1 MSPLV
6 LNAATL
12 RRVIAGFH
20 GALSEHREAID
31 NLNVYP
37 VPDGDTGTN
46 MTLTVRSVT
55 EGLDGVDDRLEPLC
69 RAVAHGAL
77 MGARGNSGVILAQIL
92 RGFCGVLRDAA
103 SAGQEP
109 DAPVVARALTAAS
122 EGAYTAVARPV
133 EGTILTVIR
142 EASDAARAASEAG
155 GGLVEVLDAAR
166 AQGYDALERTPEM
179 LAVLAE
185 AGVVDAGGAGLLLL
199 LDACLAE
206 LDGRPMPAPP
216 KVAAG
221 PTPVASASAAHPVEE
236 SSIADLRYE
245 VMFLLDAPDP
255 SVDGFKQAW
264 TEVGDSIVVV
274 GGDGIWNCHIHTD
287 DIGAAIEAG
296 IAVGRPHRI
305 QVTDLL
311 DQAAEH
317 SESFSAP
324 APPAEHSES
333 FSAPAPPAEHSESFS
348 APAPPAEHSESFSAP
363 APPAEHSE
371 SFSAPAPPAEHSESF
386 SAPAPPAEHSES
398 FSAPAPPAEHSESFS
413 APAPPAE
420 HSESFSAPAPPAE
433 HSESFSAPA
442 PPAEHSESFSAP
454 APPAD
459 DGGPAPLA
467 PVAIAE
473 PDRCSVVAVGAG
485 GGVEAVL
492 ASMGV
497 SRVVAG
503 GQSMNPSTAELLA
516 AVDSLRTGHV
526 VLLPN
531 NKNIIPVAEQVD
543 GETERTVSVVPTRS
557 VVEGIAS
564 LLAFSAAS
572 TAVHNAEAM
581 AAAAAAVTAAEVT
594 QAVRDAASSAGP
606 IAAGDWLGI
615 GPAGITAVE
624 SEAAAAAAALLSAI
638 IDDDH
643 ELLTV
648 LTGADADEAATE
660 AIVGHVSE
668 NHPGVEVEVRE
679 GGQPLYPYYFGLE

>member
-1 MSPLV
+1 MAPLI
-6 LNAATL
+6 LDAAAL
-12 RRVIAGFH
+12 RRVLVGYH

-69 RAVAHGAL
+69 KAVAHLAL

-92 RGFCGVLRDAA
+92 RGFSSVLRDAD

-109 DAPVVARALTAAS
+109 DAPVVARALSAAS

-142 EASDAARAASEAG
+142 EASESAQAAAEAG

-166 AQGYDALERTPEM
+166 VQGYDALERTPEM

-206 LDGRPMPAPP
+206 LDGRPLPEPP

-221 PTPVASASAAHPVEE
+221 PAPVAAASAAHPIEE

-245 VMFLLDAPDP
+245 VMFLLDAPDS

-264 TEVGDSIVVV
+264 IEVGDSIVVV

-305 QVTDLL
+305 QITDLL

-324 APPAEHSES
+324 APPGMQDEAGDS
-333 FSAPAPPAEHSESFS
+333 PPARADITE
-348 APAPPAEHSESFSAP
+348 AE
-363 APPAEHSE
+363 
-371 SFSAPAPPAEHSESF
+371 
-386 SAPAPPAEHSES
+386 
-398 FSAPAPPAEHSESFS
+398 
-413 APAPPAE
+413 
-420 HSESFSAPAPPAE
+420 
-433 HSESFSAPA
+433 
-442 PPAEHSESFSAP
+442 
-454 APPAD
+454 
-459 DGGPAPLA
+459 G
-467 PVAIAE
+467 
-473 PDRCSVVAVGAG
+473 CSVVAVGAG
-485 GGVEAVL
+485 AGVVEIL
-492 ASMGV
+492 KSMGAH
-497 SRVVAG
+497 RVVAG

-516 AVDSLRTGHV
+516 AVESLPTGHV
-526 VLLPN
+526 VVLPN
-531 NKNIIPVAEQVD
+531 NKK
-543 GETERTVSVVPTRS
+543 
-557 VVEGIAS
+557 
-564 LLAFSAAS
+564 
-572 TAVHNAEAM
+572 H
-581 AAAAAAVTAAEVT
+581 
-594 QAVRDAASSAGP
+594 
-606 IAAGDWLGI
+606 
-615 GPAGITAVE
+615 
-624 SEAAAAAAALLSAI
+624 
-638 IDDDH
+638 
-643 ELLTV
+643 
-648 LTGADADEAATE
+648 
-660 AIVGHVSE
+660 
-668 NHPGVEVEVRE
+668 HPGGRASRRPDRQGGERGSDPQRRRGDRQPDGVRAVGRLGPE
-679 GGQPLYPYYFGLE
+679 PGRPGRGGRGGGGRRGDSGGARRLEFCRSHRDGGLARHRPRRHRGRGVRSSRGGHGTAGRGHRRRP

>member
-1 MSPLV
+1 MAPLV

-20 GALSEHREAID
+20 SALSEHREAID

-142 EASDAARAASEAG
+142 EASDAARAAAEAG

-166 AQGYDALERTPEM
+166 AQGYDALARTPEM
-179 LAVLAE
+179 LSVLAE

-206 LDGRPMPAPP
+206 LDGRTMPAPP

-221 PTPVASASAAHPVEE
+221 PTPVASASAAHPIEE

-245 VMFLLDAPDP
+245 VMFLLDAPDS

-287 DIGAAIEAG
+287 DIGTAIEAG

-324 APPAEHSES
+324 APPA
-333 FSAPAPPAEHSESFS
+333 
-348 APAPPAEHSESFSAP
+348 
-363 APPAEHSE
+363 
-371 SFSAPAPPAEHSESF
+371 
-386 SAPAPPAEHSES
+386 
-398 FSAPAPPAEHSESFS
+398 
-413 APAPPAE
+413 
-420 HSESFSAPAPPAE
+420 
-433 HSESFSAPA
+433 
-442 PPAEHSESFSAP
+442 
-454 APPAD
+454 D
-459 DGGPAPLA
+459 DIGPSPLA
-467 PVAIAE
+467 PVEITQA
-473 PDRCSVVAVGAG
+473 DRCSVVAVGAG
-485 GGVEAVL
+485 GGVEAIL
-492 ASMGV
+492 TSMGV

-516 AVDSLRTGHV
+516 AVDSLPTGNV

-564 LLAFSAAS
+564 LLAFSADN
-572 TAVHNAEAM
+572 TAVHNATAM
-581 AAAAAAVTAAEVT
+581 AASAAAVTAAEVT
-594 QAVRDAASSAGP
+594 QAVRDATSSAGP
-606 IAAGDWLGI
+606 ISAGDWLGI

-624 SEAAAAAAALLSAI
+624 SEAAATATALLSAI

-660 AIVGHVSE
+660 AIVAHVSE
-668 NHPGVEVEVRE
+668 NHPEVEVEVRE

>member
-1 MSPLV
+1 MAPLTID
-6 LNAATL
+6 AAVL
-12 RRVIAGFH
+12 RRVIVGYH
-20 GALSEHREAID
+20 DALSEHREVID

-46 MTLTVRSVT
+46 MTLTVRSVI
-55 EGLDGVDDRLEPLC
+55 EGLVGVEDHLEPLC
-69 RAVAHGAL
+69 QAVAHGAL

-92 RGFCGVLRDAA
+92 RGFSSVLRDAA
-103 SAGQEP
+103 SAGRDP

-122 EGAYTAVARPV
+122 DGAYTAVARPV

-142 EASDAARAASEAG
+142 EASDSARAAAEAG

-166 AQGYDALERTPEM
+166 DQGYDALDRTPEM

-206 LDGRPMPAPP
+206 LDGRPMPEPP
-216 KVAAG
+216 EAA
-221 PTPVASASAAHPVEE
+221 ASPRPITSAGAATDVEE

-245 VMFLLDAPDP
+245 VMFLLDAPDS

-317 SESFSAP
+317 SEAFLEPAAAGEDGRSPPAP
-324 APPAEHSES
+324 AEITEA
-333 FSAPAPPAEHSESFS
+333 
-348 APAPPAEHSESFSAP
+348 
-363 APPAEHSE
+363 
-371 SFSAPAPPAEHSESF
+371 
-386 SAPAPPAEHSES
+386 
-398 FSAPAPPAEHSESFS
+398 
-413 APAPPAE
+413 
-420 HSESFSAPAPPAE
+420 
-433 HSESFSAPA
+433 
-442 PPAEHSESFSAP
+442 
-454 APPAD
+454 
-459 DGGPAPLA
+459 
-467 PVAIAE
+467 
-473 PDRCSVVAVGAG
+473 DRCSVVAVGAG
-485 GGVEAVL
+485 EGVEAIL
-492 ASMGV
+492 TSMGA

-516 AVDSLRTGHV
+516 AVDSLASGHV
-526 VLLPN
+526 VVLPN

-543 GETERTVSVVPTRS
+543 GETERTVGVVPTRS
-557 VVEGIAS
+557 VVEGISS
-564 LLAFSAAS
+564 LMAFSVEATAADNV
-572 TAVHNAEAM
+572 AQMAE
-581 AAAAAAVTAAEVT
+581 AAAAVTAAEVT

-606 IAAGDWLGI
+606 VSAGDWLGI
-615 GPAGITAVE
+615 GPDGIMAVE
-624 SEAAAAAAALLSAI
+624 SDAAAAATSLLSAI

-660 AIVGHVSE
+660 AIVRHAGGLQPE
-668 NHPGVEVEVRE
+668 LEVEVTE

>member
-1 MSPLV
+1 MAPLV
-6 LNAATL
+6 LNAPTL

-92 RGFCGVLRDAA
+92 RGFCGVLREAA

-142 EASDAARAASEAG
+142 EASDAARDAAEAG
-155 GGLVEVLDAAR
+155 EGLVEVLDAAR

-221 PTPVASASAAHPVEE
+221 PTPVASASAARPIEE

-305 QVTDLL
+305 QITDLL

-324 APPAEHSES
+324 APPA
-333 FSAPAPPAEHSESFS
+333 
-348 APAPPAEHSESFSAP
+348 
-363 APPAEHSE
+363 
-371 SFSAPAPPAEHSESF
+371 
-386 SAPAPPAEHSES
+386 
-398 FSAPAPPAEHSESFS
+398 
-413 APAPPAE
+413 
-420 HSESFSAPAPPAE
+420 
-433 HSESFSAPA
+433 
-442 PPAEHSESFSAP
+442 
-454 APPAD
+454 D
-459 DGGPAPLA
+459 DGGPSPLV
-467 PVAIAE
+467 PVEIAE
-473 PDRCSVVAVGAG
+473 ADRCSVVAVGAG
-485 GGVEAVL
+485 GGVEAIL
-492 ASMGV
+492 TSMGV

-516 AVDSLRTGHV
+516 AVDSLPTGNV
-526 VLLPN
+526 VVLPN

-543 GETERTVSVVPTRS
+543 GETGRTVRVVPTRS

-564 LLAFSAAS
+564 LLAFSADN

-581 AAAAAAVTAAEVT
+581 AEAAAAVTAAEVT
-594 QAVRDAASSAGP
+594 QAVRDASSSAGP
-606 IAAGDWLGI
+606 ISVGDWLGI

-624 SEAAAAAAALLSAI
+624 SDAVAAATALLGAI

-660 AIVGHVSE
+660 AIVRHVSE
-668 NHPGVEVEVRE
+668 RHPDVEVEVRE

>member
-1 MSPLV
+1 MAPLT
-6 LNAATL
+6 LDAAVL
-12 RRVIAGFH
+12 RRVIVGFH
-20 GALSEHREAID
+20 DALSEHREVID

-46 MTLTVRSVT
+46 MTLTIRSVT
-55 EGLDGVDDRLEPLC
+55 EGLDGVDDQLEPLC
-69 RAVAHGAL
+69 QAVAHGAL

-92 RGFCGVLRDAA
+92 RGFSGVLRDAA
-103 SAGQEP
+103 SAGQDP

-142 EASDAARAASEAG
+142 EASDSARAAAEAG

-166 AQGYDALERTPEM
+166 DQGYDALDRTPEM

-206 LDGRPMPAPP
+206 LDGRPMPVPP
-216 KVAAG
+216 EAAAG
-221 PTPVASASAAHPVEE
+221 PAPAAAASAAHPVEE

-245 VMFLLDAPDP
+245 VMFLLDAPDS

-317 SESFSAP
+317 SESFREP
-324 APPAEHSES
+324 AGAADEGGLPPPAEITE
-333 FSAPAPPAEHSESFS
+333 
-348 APAPPAEHSESFSAP
+348 
-363 APPAEHSE
+363 
-371 SFSAPAPPAEHSESF
+371 
-386 SAPAPPAEHSES
+386 
-398 FSAPAPPAEHSESFS
+398 
-413 APAPPAE
+413 
-420 HSESFSAPAPPAE
+420 
-433 HSESFSAPA
+433 
-442 PPAEHSESFSAP
+442 
-454 APPAD
+454 
-459 DGGPAPLA
+459 
-467 PVAIAE
+467 V
-473 PDRCSVVAVGAG
+473 DRCSVVAVGAG
-485 GGVEAVL
+485 DGVEAIL
-492 ASMGV
+492 TSMGV

-516 AVDSLRTGHV
+516 AVDSLPSGHV
-526 VLLPN
+526 VVLPN

-543 GETERTVSVVPTRS
+543 GETERTVGVVPTRS
-557 VVEGIAS
+557 VLEGISS
-564 LLAFSAAS
+564 LMAFSVDATAADNV
-572 TAVHNAEAM
+572 AQMAE
-581 AAAAAAVTAAEVT
+581 AAAAVTAAEVT
-594 QAVRDAASSAGP
+594 QAVRDATSSAGP
-606 IAAGDWLGI
+606 ISTGDWLGI
-615 GPAGITAVE
+615 GPDGIMAIE
-624 SEAAAAAAALLSAI
+624 SDPAAAATALLSAI

-648 LTGADADEAATE
+648 LTGADSDEVATQ
-660 AIVGHVSE
+660 AIVAHVGE
-668 NHPGVEVEVRE
+668 NHPDVEVEVTD

>member
-1 MSPLV
+1 MAPLT
-6 LNAATL
+6 LDAAVL
-12 RRVIAGFH
+12 RRVIVGYH
-20 GALSEHREAID
+20 DALSEHREVID

-46 MTLTVRSVT
+46 MTLTVRSVN
-55 EGLDGVDDRLEPLC
+55 EGLDGVDDHLEPLC
-69 RAVAHGAL
+69 AAVAHGAL

-92 RGFCGVLRDAA
+92 RGFAGVLRDAA
-103 SAGQEP
+103 SAGQDP
-109 DAPVVARALTAAS
+109 DATVVARALAAAS

-142 EASDAARAASEAG
+142 EASESAQAASAAG
-155 GGLVEVLDAAR
+155 QGLVEVLDAAR
-166 AQGYDALERTPEM
+166 IQGYDALERTPQM

-206 LDGRPMPAPP
+206 LDGRPMPVPP
-216 KVAAG
+216 EAAAG
-221 PTPVASASAAHPVEE
+221 PAPAATTGAATGVEE

-245 VMFLLDAPDP
+245 VMFLLDAPDS

-317 SESFSAP
+317 SESFLEP
-324 APPAEHSES
+324 AAAGGTSES
-333 FSAPAPPAEHSESFS
+333 PPV
-348 APAPPAEHSESFSAP
+348 
-363 APPAEHSE
+363 
-371 SFSAPAPPAEHSESF
+371 
-386 SAPAPPAEHSES
+386 
-398 FSAPAPPAEHSESFS
+398 
-413 APAPPAE
+413 
-420 HSESFSAPAPPAE
+420 
-433 HSESFSAPA
+433 
-442 PPAEHSESFSAP
+442 
-454 APPAD
+454 
-459 DGGPAPLA
+459 
-467 PVAIAE
+467 PVEITE

-485 GGVEAVL
+485 EGVEAIL
-492 ASMGV
+492 TSMGV

-503 GQSMNPSTAELLA
+503 GQSMNPSTAELLE
-516 AVDSLRTGHV
+516 AVDSLPSGHV
-526 VLLPN
+526 VVLPN

-543 GETERTVSVVPTRS
+543 GETGRTVSVVPTRS
-557 VVEGIAS
+557 VVEGIAG
-564 LLAFSAAS
+564 LMAFSADAS
-572 TAVHNAEAM
+572 AAHNAAGM
-581 AAAAAAVTAAEVT
+581 AEAAAAVTAAEVT
-594 QAVRDAASSAGP
+594 QAVRDASSSAGS
-606 IAAGDWLGI
+606 IETGDWLGI
-615 GPAGITAVE
+615 GPDGITAVE
-624 SEAAAAAAALLSAI
+624 SNAAAAAAKLLSAI

-648 LTGADADEAATE
+648 LTGADADGAVTAA
-660 AIVGHVSE
+660 IIGHVSE
-668 NHPGVEVEVRE
+668 HHPEVEVEVTE

>member
-1 MSPLV
+1 MAPLV

-142 EASDAARAASEAG
+142 EASDAARTAAEAG
-155 GGLVEVLDAAR
+155 EGLVEVLDAAR
-166 AQGYDALERTPEM
+166 AQGYDALARTPQM

-216 KVAAG
+216 KVVAG
-221 PTPVASASAAHPVEE
+221 PTPVASASAARPIEE

-245 VMFLLDAPDP
+245 VMFLLDAPDS

-264 TEVGDSIVVV
+264 IEVGDSIVVV

-324 APPAEHSES
+324 APPA
-333 FSAPAPPAEHSESFS
+333 
-348 APAPPAEHSESFSAP
+348 
-363 APPAEHSE
+363 
-371 SFSAPAPPAEHSESF
+371 
-386 SAPAPPAEHSES
+386 
-398 FSAPAPPAEHSESFS
+398 
-413 APAPPAE
+413 
-420 HSESFSAPAPPAE
+420 
-433 HSESFSAPA
+433 
-442 PPAEHSESFSAP
+442 
-454 APPAD
+454 D
-459 DGGPAPLA
+459 DGGPSPLA
-467 PVAIAE
+467 PVEIAE
-473 PDRCSVVAVGAG
+473 ADRCSVVAVGAG
-485 GGVEAVL
+485 GGVEAIL
-492 ASMGV
+492 TSMGV

-516 AVDSLRTGHV
+516 AVDSLPTGNV

-564 LLAFSAAS
+564 LLVFSADN
-572 TAVHNAEAM
+572 TAVHNATAM
-581 AAAAAAVTAAEVT
+581 AEAAAAVTAAEVT
-594 QAVRDAASSAGP
+594 QAVRDATSSAGP

-624 SEAAAAAAALLSAI
+624 SEAAAAATALLSAI

-660 AIVGHVSE
+660 AIVRHVSE
-668 NHPGVEVEVRE
+668 NHPEVEVEVRD

>member
-1 MSPLV
+1 MAPLV

-20 GALSEHREAID
+20 GALSDHREAID

-55 EGLDGVDDRLEPLC
+55 EGLDGVDDSMEPLC

-142 EASDAARAASEAG
+142 EASDAARAAAEAG
-155 GGLVEVLDAAR
+155 EGLVEVLDAAR
-166 AQGYDALERTPEM
+166 AQGYDALARTPQM

-221 PTPVASASAAHPVEE
+221 PTPVASASAAHPIEE

-245 VMFLLDAPDP
+245 VMFLLDAPDS

-264 TEVGDSIVVV
+264 IEVGDSIVVV

-324 APPAEHSES
+324 APPA
-333 FSAPAPPAEHSESFS
+333 
-348 APAPPAEHSESFSAP
+348 
-363 APPAEHSE
+363 
-371 SFSAPAPPAEHSESF
+371 
-386 SAPAPPAEHSES
+386 
-398 FSAPAPPAEHSESFS
+398 
-413 APAPPAE
+413 
-420 HSESFSAPAPPAE
+420 
-433 HSESFSAPA
+433 
-442 PPAEHSESFSAP
+442 
-454 APPAD
+454 D
-459 DGGPAPLA
+459 DGGPSPLA
-467 PVAIAE
+467 PVEIAE
-473 PDRCSVVAVGAG
+473 ADRCSVVAVGAG
-485 GGVEAVL
+485 GGVEAIL
-492 ASMGV
+492 TSMGV

-516 AVDSLRTGHV
+516 AVDSLRTGNV
-526 VLLPN
+526 VVLPN

-564 LLAFSAAS
+564 LLAFSADH
-572 TAVHNAEAM
+572 TAVHNAEVM
-581 AAAAAAVTAAEVT
+581 ATAAAAVTAAEVT
-594 QAVRDAASSAGP
+594 QAVRDATSSAGP
-606 IAAGDWLGI
+606 ISAGDWLGI

-624 SEAAAAAAALLSAI
+624 SEAAAAATALLSAI

-668 NHPGVEVEVRE
+668 NHPEVEVEVRE

>member
-1 MSPLV
+1 MGIIDAMAPLT
-6 LNAATL
+6 LDAAVL
-12 RRVIAGFH
+12 RRVIVGYH
-20 GALSEHREAID
+20 DALSEHRVVID

-46 MTLTVRSVT
+46 MTLTLRSVT
-55 EGLDGVDDRLEPLC
+55 EGLDGVDDHLEPLC
-69 RAVAHGAL
+69 QAVAHGAL

-92 RGFCGVLRDAA
+92 RGFSSVLRDAA

-142 EASDAARAASEAG
+142 EASDSARAVAEAG

-166 AQGYDALERTPEM
+166 EQGYDALDRTPEM

-206 LDGRPMPAPP
+206 LDGRPMPVPP
-216 KVAAG
+216 EVQAG
-221 PTPVASASAAHPVEE
+221 PAPVASTGAATETDE
-236 SSIADLRYE
+236 RSIADLRYE
-245 VMFLLDAPDP
+245 VMFLLDAPDS

-305 QVTDLL
+305 QITDLL

-317 SESFSAP
+317 TESIPVPAP
-324 APPAEHSES
+324 AGAESGS
-333 FSAPAPPAEHSESFS
+333 
-348 APAPPAEHSESFSAP
+348 
-363 APPAEHSE
+363 
-371 SFSAPAPPAEHSESF
+371 
-386 SAPAPPAEHSES
+386 
-398 FSAPAPPAEHSESFS
+398 
-413 APAPPAE
+413 
-420 HSESFSAPAPPAE
+420 
-433 HSESFSAPA
+433 
-442 PPAEHSESFSAP
+442 
-454 APPAD
+454 
-459 DGGPAPLA
+459 PLA
-467 PVAIAE
+467 PTEITEV
-473 PDRCSVVAVGAG
+473 DRCSVVAVGAG
-485 GGVEAVL
+485 QGVEAIL
-492 ASMGV
+492 TSMGV

-516 AVDSLRTGHV
+516 AVDSLPSGHV
-526 VLLPN
+526 VVLPN

-543 GETERTVSVVPTRS
+543 GETERTVGVVPTRS
-557 VVEGIAS
+557 VVEGISS
-564 LLAFSAAS
+564 LMAFSE
-572 TAVHNAEAM
+572 TATATGNVAGMAEA
-581 AAAAAAVTAAEVT
+581 AATVTAAEVT
-594 QAVRDAASSAGP
+594 QAVRDATSSAGP
-606 IAAGDWLGI
+606 ISTGDWLGI
-615 GPAGITAVE
+615 GPDGIMAVE
-624 SEAAAAAAALLSAI
+624 SDAAAAATALLSAI

-648 LTGADADEAATE
+648 LTGADADEAATA
-660 AIVGHVSE
+660 AIVAHVGE
-668 NHPGVEVEVRE
+668 NHPDVEVEVTE

>member
-1 MSPLV
+1 MTPLV

-142 EASDAARAASEAG
+142 EASDAARAAAEAG

-166 AQGYDALERTPEM
+166 AQGYDALARTPEM

-216 KVAAG
+216 EVVAG
-221 PTPVASASAAHPVEE
+221 PTPVASASAARPIEE

-245 VMFLLDAPDP
+245 VMFLLDAPDS

-324 APPAEHSES
+324 APPA
-333 FSAPAPPAEHSESFS
+333 
-348 APAPPAEHSESFSAP
+348 
-363 APPAEHSE
+363 
-371 SFSAPAPPAEHSESF
+371 
-386 SAPAPPAEHSES
+386 
-398 FSAPAPPAEHSESFS
+398 
-413 APAPPAE
+413 
-420 HSESFSAPAPPAE
+420 
-433 HSESFSAPA
+433 
-442 PPAEHSESFSAP
+442 
-454 APPAD
+454 D
-459 DGGPAPLA
+459 DGGPSPLA
-467 PVAIAE
+467 PVEIAE
-473 PDRCSVVAVGAG
+473 ADRCSVVAVGAG
-485 GGVEAVL
+485 GGVEAIL
-492 ASMGV
+492 TSMGV

-516 AVDSLRTGHV
+516 AVDSLPTGNV

-564 LLAFSAAS
+564 LLAFSADN

-581 AAAAAAVTAAEVT
+581 ATAAAAVTAAEVT
-594 QAVRDAASSAGP
+594 QAVRDATSSAGP
-606 IAAGDWLGI
+606 ISAGDWLGI

-624 SEAAAAAAALLSAI
+624 SEAAATATALLSAI

-660 AIVGHVSE
+660 AIVAHVSE
-668 NHPGVEVEVRE
+668 NHPEVEVEVRE

>member
-1 MSPLV
+1 MAPLV

-142 EASDAARAASEAG
+142 EASDAARAAAEAG

-216 KVAAG
+216 EVAAG
-221 PTPVASASAAHPVEE
+221 PTPVASASAARPIEE

-245 VMFLLDAPDP
+245 VMFLLDAPD
-255 SVDGFKQAW
+255 SCVDGFKQAW

-274 GGDGIWNCHIHTD
+274 GGDGIWNCHIHTH

-324 APPAEHSES
+324 APPA
-333 FSAPAPPAEHSESFS
+333 
-348 APAPPAEHSESFSAP
+348 
-363 APPAEHSE
+363 
-371 SFSAPAPPAEHSESF
+371 
-386 SAPAPPAEHSES
+386 
-398 FSAPAPPAEHSESFS
+398 
-413 APAPPAE
+413 
-420 HSESFSAPAPPAE
+420 
-433 HSESFSAPA
+433 
-442 PPAEHSESFSAP
+442 
-454 APPAD
+454 D
-459 DGGPAPLA
+459 DGGPSPLA
-467 PVAIAE
+467 PVEIAE
-473 PDRCSVVAVGAG
+473 ADRCSVVAVGAG
-485 GGVEAVL
+485 GGVEAIL
-492 ASMGV
+492 TSMGV

-516 AVDSLRTGHV
+516 AVDSLPAGNV

-543 GETERTVSVVPTRS
+543 GETGRTVSVVPTRS

-564 LLAFSAAS
+564 LLVFSADN
-572 TAVHNAEAM
+572 TAVHNATAM
-581 AAAAAAVTAAEVT
+581 AEAAASVTAAEVT
-594 QAVRDAASSAGP
+594 QAVRDATSSAGP
-606 IAAGDWLGI
+606 ISAGDWLGI

-624 SEAAAAAAALLSAI
+624 SEAAAAATALLSAI

-648 LTGADADEAATE
+648 LTGAEADEAATE
-660 AIVGHVSE
+660 AIVAHVSE
-668 NHPGVEVEVRE
+668 NHPEVEVEVRE

>member
-1 MSPLV
+1 MAPLT
-6 LNAATL
+6 LDATAL
-12 RRVIAGFH
+12 RRVIVGYH
-20 GALSEHREAID
+20 DALSEHREVID

-46 MTLTVRSVT
+46 MTLTVRSVI
-55 EGLDGVDDRLEPLC
+55 EGLDGVDDHLEPLC
-69 RAVAHGAL
+69 AAVAHGAL

-92 RGFCGVLRDAA
+92 RGFAGVLRDAA
-103 SAGQEP
+103 SAGQDP
-109 DAPVVARALTAAS
+109 DATVVARALTAAS

-142 EASDAARAASEAG
+142 EAAESAQAASAAG
-155 GGLVEVLDAAR
+155 QGLVEVLDAAR
-166 AQGYDALERTPEM
+166 VQGYDALERTPQM

-206 LDGRPMPAPP
+206 LDGRPMPVPP
-216 KVAAG
+216 EAAAG
-221 PTPVASASAAHPVEE
+221 PAPAATTGAATGVEE

-245 VMFLLDAPDP
+245 VMFLLDAPDS

-317 SESFSAP
+317 SESFLEPEA
-324 APPAEHSES
+324 AGGISES
-333 FSAPAPPAEHSESFS
+333 PPV
-348 APAPPAEHSESFSAP
+348 
-363 APPAEHSE
+363 
-371 SFSAPAPPAEHSESF
+371 
-386 SAPAPPAEHSES
+386 
-398 FSAPAPPAEHSESFS
+398 
-413 APAPPAE
+413 
-420 HSESFSAPAPPAE
+420 
-433 HSESFSAPA
+433 
-442 PPAEHSESFSAP
+442 
-454 APPAD
+454 
-459 DGGPAPLA
+459 
-467 PVAIAE
+467 PVEITE

-485 GGVEAVL
+485 EGVEAIL
-492 ASMGV
+492 TSMGV

-516 AVDSLRTGHV
+516 AVDSLPSGHV
-526 VLLPN
+526 VVLPN

-543 GETERTVSVVPTRS
+543 GETGRTVSVVPTRS
-557 VVEGIAS
+557 VVEGIAG
-564 LLAFSAAS
+564 LMAFSADAS
-572 TAVHNAEAM
+572 AAHNAAGM
-581 AAAAAAVTAAEVT
+581 AEAAAAVTAAEVT
-594 QAVRDAASSAGP
+594 QAVRDASSSAGP
-606 IAAGDWLGI
+606 IKTGDWLGI
-615 GPAGITAVE
+615 GPDGITAVE
-624 SEAAAAAAALLSAI
+624 PDPAAAATKLLSSI

-648 LTGADADEAATE
+648 LTGADAEETTTE
-660 AIVGHVSE
+660 AIISHASKH
-668 NHPGVEVEVRE
+668 HPEVEVEVTE

>member
-1 MSPLV
+1 MPRVGIIDAMAPLT
-6 LNAATL
+6 LDAAAL
-12 RRVIAGFH
+12 RRVIVGYH
-20 GALSEHREAID
+20 DALSEHRVVID

-46 MTLTVRSVT
+46 MTLTLRSVT
-55 EGLDGVDDRLEPLC
+55 EGLDGVDDHLEPLC
-69 RAVAHGAL
+69 QAVAHGAL

-92 RGFCGVLRDAA
+92 RGFSSVLRDAA

-142 EASDAARAASEAG
+142 EASDSARAVAEAG
-155 GGLVEVLDAAR
+155 GGLVEMLDAAR

-206 LDGRPMPAPP
+206 LDGRPMPVPPEAP
-216 KVAAG
+216 AG
-221 PTPVASASAAHPVEE
+221 PAPVASTGAATETDE
-236 SSIADLRYE
+236 RSIADLRYE
-245 VMFLLDAPDP
+245 VMFLLDAPDS

-305 QVTDLL
+305 QITDLL

-317 SESFSAP
+317 TESIPVPAP
-324 APPAEHSES
+324 AG
-333 FSAPAPPAEHSESFS
+333 
-348 APAPPAEHSESFSAP
+348 
-363 APPAEHSE
+363 
-371 SFSAPAPPAEHSESF
+371 
-386 SAPAPPAEHSES
+386 
-398 FSAPAPPAEHSESFS
+398 
-413 APAPPAE
+413 
-420 HSESFSAPAPPAE
+420 
-433 HSESFSAPA
+433 
-442 PPAEHSESFSAP
+442 
-454 APPAD
+454 
-459 DGGPAPLA
+459 DGSGSRLE
-467 PVAIAE
+467 PVEITEA
-473 PDRCSVVAVGAG
+473 DRCSVVAVGAG
-485 GGVEAVL
+485 HGVEAIL
-492 ASMGV
+492 TSMGV

-516 AVDSLRTGHV
+516 AVDSLPSGHV
-526 VLLPN
+526 VVLPN
-531 NKNIIPVAEQVD
+531 NKNIIGVAEQVD
-543 GETERTVSVVPTRS
+543 GETERTVGVVPTRS
-557 VVEGIAS
+557 VVEGVSS
-564 LLAFSAAS
+564 LMAFSETATAADNV
-572 TAVHNAEAM
+572 AGMAG
-581 AAAAAAVTAAEVT
+581 AAATVTAAEVT
-594 QAVRDAASSAGP
+594 RAVRDATSSAGP
-606 IAAGDWLGI
+606 ISTGDWLGI
-615 GPAGITAVE
+615 GPDGIMAVE
-624 SEAAAAAAALLSAI
+624 SDAAAAATALLSAI

-648 LTGADADEAATE
+648 LTGADADGAATA
-660 AIVGHVSE
+660 AIVAHVGE
-668 NHPGVEVEVRE
+668 NHPDVEVEVTE

>member
-1 MSPLV
+1 MAPVGIIGAMATLV
-6 LNAATL
+6 LNAPTL

-103 SAGQEP
+103 SAGHEP

-142 EASDAARAASEAG
+142 EASDAARAAAEAG
-155 GGLVEVLDAAR
+155 EELVEVLDAAR
-166 AQGYDALERTPEM
+166 AQGYDALARTPQM

-206 LDGRPMPAPP
+206 LDGRPMPEPP
-216 KVAAG
+216 EVAAG
-221 PTPVASASAAHPVEE
+221 PTPVASASAAHPIEE

-255 SVDGFKQAW
+255 SVHGFKQAW

-305 QVTDLL
+305 QITDLL

-324 APPAEHSES
+324 APPA
-333 FSAPAPPAEHSESFS
+333 
-348 APAPPAEHSESFSAP
+348 
-363 APPAEHSE
+363 
-371 SFSAPAPPAEHSESF
+371 
-386 SAPAPPAEHSES
+386 
-398 FSAPAPPAEHSESFS
+398 
-413 APAPPAE
+413 
-420 HSESFSAPAPPAE
+420 
-433 HSESFSAPA
+433 
-442 PPAEHSESFSAP
+442 
-454 APPAD
+454 D
-459 DGGPAPLA
+459 DGGPSPVA
-467 PVAIAE
+467 PVEIAE
-473 PDRCSVVAVGAG
+473 ADRCSVVAVGAG
-485 GGVEAVL
+485 GGVEAIL
-492 ASMGV
+492 TSMGV

-516 AVDSLRTGHV
+516 AVDSLATGNV

-543 GETERTVSVVPTRS
+543 GETERAVSVVPTRS

-564 LLAFSAAS
+564 LLAFSADN
-572 TAVHNAEAM
+572 TAVHNAAAM
-581 AAAAAAVTAAEVT
+581 ATAAAAVTAAEVT
-594 QAVRDAASSAGP
+594 QAVRDSSSSAGP

-624 SEAAAAAAALLSAI
+624 SEAAAAATALLSAI

-668 NHPGVEVEVRE
+668 RHPEVEVEVRE

>member
-103 SAGQEP
+103 SVGQEP

-311 DQAAEH
+311 DQA
-317 SESFSAP
+317 
-324 APPAEHSES
+324 
-333 FSAPAPPAEHSESFS
+333 
-348 APAPPAEHSESFSAP
+348 
-363 APPAEHSE
+363 
-371 SFSAPAPPAEHSESF
+371 
-386 SAPAPPAEHSES
+386 AEHSES

>member
-1 MSPLV
+1 MAPLV

-142 EASDAARAASEAG
+142 EASDAARAAAEAG

-179 LAVLAE
+179 LAVLAA

-216 KVAAG
+216 KVVAG
-221 PTPVASASAAHPVEE
+221 PTPVASASAARPIEE

-245 VMFLLDAPDP
+245 VMFLLDAPDS

-274 GGDGIWNCHIHTD
+274 GGDGIWNCHIHTH

-324 APPAEHSES
+324 APPA
-333 FSAPAPPAEHSESFS
+333 
-348 APAPPAEHSESFSAP
+348 
-363 APPAEHSE
+363 
-371 SFSAPAPPAEHSESF
+371 
-386 SAPAPPAEHSES
+386 
-398 FSAPAPPAEHSESFS
+398 
-413 APAPPAE
+413 
-420 HSESFSAPAPPAE
+420 
-433 HSESFSAPA
+433 
-442 PPAEHSESFSAP
+442 
-454 APPAD
+454 D
-459 DGGPAPLA
+459 DGGPSPLA
-467 PVAIAE
+467 PVEIAE
-473 PDRCSVVAVGAG
+473 ADRCSVVAVGAG
-485 GGVEAVL
+485 GGVEAIL
-492 ASMGV
+492 TSMGV

-516 AVDSLRTGHV
+516 AVDSLPTGNV

-543 GETERTVSVVPTRS
+543 GETGRTVSVVPTRS

-564 LLAFSAAS
+564 LLVFSADN
-572 TAVHNAEAM
+572 TAVRNATAM
-581 AAAAAAVTAAEVT
+581 AEAAAAVTAAEVT
-594 QAVRDAASSAGP
+594 QAVRDATSSAGP
-606 IAAGDWLGI
+606 ISAGDWLGI

-624 SEAAAAAAALLSAI
+624 SEAAAAATALLSAI

-648 LTGADADEAATE
+648 LTGAEADEAATE
-660 AIVGHVSE
+660 AIVAHVSE
-668 NHPGVEVEVRE
+668 NHPEVEVEVRE

>member
-1 MSPLV
+1 MAPLV
-6 LNAATL
+6 LNSAAL
-12 RRVIAGFH
+12 RRVITGFH

-55 EGLDGVDDRLEPLC
+55 EGLDGVDDRMEPLC

-103 SAGQEP
+103 SAGQEQ

-142 EASDAARAASEAG
+142 EASESARAAAEAG
-155 GGLVEVLDAAR
+155 EGLVEVLDAAR

-245 VMFLLDAPDP
+245 VMFLLDAPDS

-264 TEVGDSIVVV
+264 TGVGDSIVVV

-287 DIGAAIEAG
+287 DIGASIEAG

-305 QVTDLL
+305 QITDLL

-324 APPAEHSES
+324 VPPGEQHEAGDS
-333 FSAPAPPAEHSESFS
+333 
-348 APAPPAEHSESFSAP
+348 
-363 APPAEHSE
+363 
-371 SFSAPAPPAEHSESF
+371 
-386 SAPAPPAEHSES
+386 
-398 FSAPAPPAEHSESFS
+398 
-413 APAPPAE
+413 
-420 HSESFSAPAPPAE
+420 
-433 HSESFSAPA
+433 
-442 PPAEHSESFSAP
+442 
-454 APPAD
+454 
-459 DGGPAPLA
+459 PLA
-467 PVAIAE
+467 RADITNAE
-473 PDRCSVVAVGAG
+473 GCSVVAVGAG
-485 GGVEAVL
+485 AGVVEIL
-492 ASMGV
+492 MSMGAH
-497 SRVVAG
+497 RVVAG

-516 AVDSLRTGHV
+516 AVESLPTGHV
-526 VLLPN
+526 VVLPN

-543 GETERTVSVVPTRS
+543 AETDRAVSVVPTRS

-564 LLAFSAAS
+564 LMAFAPSADSAR
-572 TAVHNAEAM
+572 NRDAM
-581 AAAAAAVTAAEVT
+581 AEAAAAVVAAEVT
-594 QAVRDAASSAGP
+594 QAVRDASSSAGP
-606 IAAGDWLGI
+606 IATGDWLGI
-615 GPAGITAVE
+615 GPDGIAAVE
-624 SEAAAAAAALLSAI
+624 SGPAEAATVLLEAV

-648 LTGADADEAATE
+648 LIGADAAPAATE
-660 AIVGHVSE
+660 AIVRHVSE
-668 NHPGVEVEVRE
+668 HHPEVEVEVND